1 MFTSIASPVE
11 SVDEILCEPFELD
24 VTLLF
29 TWDAPFIAFPEM
41 FDNQLPFEE

>member
-1 MFTSIASPVE
+1 MFTSIASP

-29 TWDAPFIAFPEM
+29 TWDAPFIAFPDM